1 MTDQSNDTTTLVV
14 PMTNSEICQ
23 AACLG
28 GLPIP
33 LKDTLSDDPDLSIEL
48 VRLFAKRG
56 IAHAIADSFN
66 RAYPARYPE
75 DVPPTIWEVESE
87 IAYVCEQVR
96 RGTASW

>member
-1 MTDQSNDTTTLVV
+1 MTDHLTDTTALTVALNASDL
-14 PMTNSEICQ
+14 TR
-23 AACLG
+23 AARLG
-28 GLPIP
+28 GLPMP
-33 LKDTLSDDPDLSIEL
+33 LKDTLADDPDLSIEL

-56 IAHAIADSFN
+56 ITHAIRDSFN

-96 RGTASW
+96 RGTAS